1 MRYVMLTAQE
11 VLQLCELV
19 RRFIDDIMLIF
30 IGTLESAEELKACMA
45 EKFAKVGL
53 KLTFRHVHAGSDAKE
68 VEFMDVNHV
77 MDAEDLIGFVT
88 KDFVKPTAVGR
99 VFLNGSSYHPIST
112 FKSILKGECLRMR
125 RLNEKK
131 EDFEISLERLKEK
144 ALRSNFPKL
153 LTKRIVNTAS
163 LWESRFAPSRQ
174 NGEETETK
182 ILTWATAHPKLITLS
197 ERQHE
202 LKPAA
207 VVTFKKPANL
217 STHLIHFRK
226 LCHKR
231 ASNEHT
237 HDHSPACGKCSL
249 CSSWGPYNINM
260 VYESPNI
267 ENKIT
272 KQQFNIRNN
281 LNCRNFGIY
290 AAICKQCPAI
300 YVGQTVTPFKDRWS
314 KHRSDWKNNWIN
326 KNVDCKNDQAALRK
340 HYLAR
345 HPDQLQ
351 WCSEIS
357 SAWKVAFLEEP
368 SVHLIDMRETHWRD
382 LLEDKKAI
390 VNIQKMVWPRVK

>member
-1 MRYVMLTAQE
+1 
-11 VLQLCELV
+11 
-19 RRFIDDIMLIF
+19 
-30 IGTLESAEELKACMA
+30 
-45 EKFAKVGL
+45 
-53 KLTFRHVHAGSDAKE
+53 
-68 VEFMDVNHV
+68 MDVNHV

-249 CSSWGPYNINM
+249 CGSWGPYNINM
-260 VYESPNI
+260 VYELPNI

-272 KQQFNIRNN
+272 K
-281 LNCRNFGIY
+281 
-290 AAICKQCPAI
+290 
-300 YVGQTVTPFKDRWS
+300 
-314 KHRSDWKNNWIN
+314 
-326 KNVDCKNDQAALRK
+326 
-340 HYLAR
+340 
-345 HPDQLQ
+345 
-351 WCSEIS
+351 
-357 SAWKVAFLEEP
+357 
-368 SVHLIDMRETHWRD
+368 
-382 LLEDKKAI
+382 
-390 VNIQKMVWPRVK
+390 